1 MRFSDGN
8 MKNKLSLTLI
18 SFLANFIMA
27 GFASQFG
34 MLIEPIAQSFNADVN
49 SVAFIFSLLNGGAL
63 IGTIL
68 AFFLIDIIG
77 IKRITLLSYS
87 IIIACSL
94 ILYITNSLLIL
105 QVCMTLIGLCGG
117 IGLCI
122 AGTIVVSTW
131 QDKIQSTMLVVQDA
145 TFNIA
150 GVIFP
155 LITTYALTHDLSWAS
170 SYLMVGLVTVL
181 MLFIIILTN
190 FDLISHP
197 TVRQSQP
204 SEWNFGILSAGI
216 GLFLAMLALYTFLTW
231 APLFVSQKFS
241 ISFELAGNIITQYWA
256 AALIGALVSTV
267 IVTRVKIEHFFISI
281 ILLAFIMTLMIVNTE
296 YSDNDSLDR
305 IGYLTYG
312 YGFIC
317 SALYNA
323 FVAYGVTFVKNASSK
338 NVSFILISGSAGAMF
353 SPAISSI
360 LHNYL
365 DIQVIMNTI
374 PIYYAVIIVM
384 LAISMFLKKR
394 ALKK

>member
-77 IKRITLLSYS
+77 IKRITLLSYT

-190 FDLISHP
+190 FDLVSHP

-267 IVTRVKIEHFFISI
+267 IVTRVKIVHFFISI

-312 YGFIC
+312 YGFVC

>member
-190 FDLISHP
+190 FDLVSHP

-267 IVTRVKIEHFFISI
+267 IVTRVKIVHFFISI

-312 YGFIC
+312 YGFVC

>member
-190 FDLISHP
+190 FDLVSHP

-267 IVTRVKIEHFFISI
+267 IVTRVKIVHFFISI

-312 YGFIC
+312 YGFVC

-360 LHNYL
+360 MHNYL

>member
-1 MRFSDGN
+1 

-267 IVTRVKIEHFFISI
+267 IVTRVKIVHFFISI

-312 YGFIC
+312 YGFVC

>member
-1 MRFSDGN
+1 
-8 MKNKLSLTLI
+8 MKNKLSLTFI

-77 IKRITLLSYS
+77 IKRITLLSYT

-94 ILYITNSLLIL
+94 VLYITSSLLIL

-155 LITTYALTHDLSWAS
+155 MITTYALTHDLSWAS

-197 TVRQSQP
+197 TVKQSQP

-312 YGFIC
+312 YGFVC

-394 ALKK
+394 ALKSNQ